1 MIIIYVVAGQYRV
14 QMLEVFPF
22 GLLCIS
28 VSKRIVVTPKHVKEW
43 GGKHGLYMCVVDSL
57 HVGTYIHVQ
66 SMYARPAYQVWA
78 LAAMIMSRCCGGHRC
93 RTFVRFLVPC
103 PDFAGRVLVI
113 GRGKEDDDVSE
124 KYKARGIHRPTGI
137 QEPHS

>member
-1 MIIIYVVAGQYRV
+1 MSKSGVANMVCTCVLWTACMWGHTFMYR
-14 QMLEVFPF
+14 
-22 GLLCIS
+22 
-28 VSKRIVVTPKHVKEW
+28 
-43 GGKHGLYMCVVDSL
+43 
-57 HVGTYIHVQ
+57 
-66 SMYARPAYQVWA
+66 VWA